1 MHSLGDVWHPGSAD
15 PPWNAPDPSAVLLE
29 RLRGSLSH
37 YSPLSKC
44 MPWVT
49 FGIRALRTRPEMLL
63 TLLQS
68 FGSGCAAPCL
78 TILHYLN
85 AFLGWRL
92 ASGLCGPALKCSW
105 PFCSPFGAACA
116 APCLTILHYLNAFLG
131 WRLASGLCGPAL
143 KCSWPFCSPFG
154 AAARLPVSL
163 FSTILMHSL
172 GDVWHPGSADPLWN
186 APDPSAVLLERL
198 RGSLSHYYPLSY
210 ILMHSLGDV
219 WHPGS
224 ADPPWNAPDPSAV
237 LLERLRGSL
246 SHYSPLS

>member
-1 MHSLGDVWHPGSAD
+1 M
-15 PPWNAPDPSAVLLE
+15 
-29 RLRGSLSH
+29 
-37 YSPLSKC
+37 
-44 MPWVT
+44 T
-49 FGIRALRTRPEMLL
+49 FGIRALRTRPEMPL

-68 FGSGCAAPCL
+68 FWSGCAAPCL

-92 ASGLCGPALKCSW
+92 ASGLCGPALKCPW
-105 PFCSPFGAACA
+105 PFCSPFGAAARLPVSLFSTILMHSLGDVWHPGSADPPWNAPHPGSADRPEMLLTLLQSFWSGCA

-186 APDPSAVLLERL
+186 APDPSAVLLE
-198 RGSLSHYYPLSY
+198 
-210 ILMHSLGDV
+210 
-219 WHPGS
+219 W
-224 ADPPWNAPDPSAV
+224 
-237 LLERLRGSL
+237 LRGSL